1 MQAAHPQLTLRPQP
15 SPGLQRPT
23 LRHPA
28 LGMLEYV
35 NRDGGWWQGT
45 ATIAGLPVPMHVQQN
60 ANPSEEALQA
70 AADFLQWVQQN
81 EPPCRAYL
89 AERLSAGEFQSNV
102 PWHGRRPPTVDGP
115 AIVKALRPAQLVLS
129 PELAELRY
137 DCAALPGGSLEGAH
151 RIEVMIGAGKAPEAV
166 LLQELDRHSRAADLL
181 ERPLPADAADFANSL
196 ADQFVA
202 TAAEGPLRFDAE
214 LKGLLDQAVED
225 TEGRL
230 RKASPYATAYLT
242 AVKAVLKDLAQ
253 LAHTQI
259 DRLFLSVRVRHPAG
273 KRIPLKKKL
282 VFAPT
287 DRARFEGAGA
297 FPWVDLGCVDFADE
311 GATPEALAAALHAH
325 LEGAA
330 DWLARQSPAVFQELR
345 AAGFLTEVFVYVV
358 ARIAEGSVDLNLPPK
373 FLAECGRH
381 GLTMAVALSD
391 STEW

>member
-1 MQAAHPQLTLRPQP
+1 MQVAHPQLTLRPRP

-23 LRHPA
+23 LRHPV
-28 LGMLEYV
+28 LGTLEYV

-45 ATIAGLPVPMHVQQN
+45 ATLAGLPVPVHVRQD
-60 ANPSEEALQA
+60 ANPSDEAVQA

-81 EPPCRAYL
+81 EPSCRAYL
-89 AERLSAGEFQSNV
+89 GTQLSAGDFRSNV
-102 PWHGRRPPTVDGP
+102 PWHGRRPPAVDGP
-115 AIVKALRPAQLVLS
+115 AVVKALRPAQLVLS

-151 RIEVMIGAGKAPEAV
+151 RIEVMIGDGRAPEAV
-166 LLQELDRHSRAADLL
+166 FLQQLDLHARAEDLL
-181 ERPLPADAADFANSL
+181 ERPLPADAADFENSL

-202 TAAEGPLRFDAE
+202 TAAAGPLRFDAE
-214 LKGLLDQAVED
+214 LKGLLDQAIKD

-230 RKASPYATAYLT
+230 KNAAPYATAYLT
-242 AVKAVLKDLAQ
+242 AVGAVLKELAQ
-253 LAHTQI
+253 LAQTQI

-273 KRIPLKKKL
+273 KRMPLKKKL
-282 VFAPT
+282 VFTPT

-297 FPWVDLGCVDFADE
+297 FPRVDLGCVDFADE
-311 GATPEALAAALHAH
+311 GATPEAFAAALHAH

-358 ARIAEGSVDLNLPPK
+358 ARVADGSVELNLPPK

-381 GLTMAVALSD
+381 GLTMAVNLSD